1 MLRRMLCYFAL
12 IDGQGKTV
20 RRKPAEKLGFWLEK
34 VLFTLFI
41 IYYPLFWFYSDK
53 SGDQESVQPPG
64 ILTACDARARACL
77 VVFWALNIIC
87 HRRKSIPPKSSVS
100 STAHHHHGAPSTFP

>member
-12 IDGQGKTV
+12 IDGQRKTV

-41 IYYPLFWFYSDK
+41 ILSSFLVLF
-53 SGDQESVQPPG
+53 
-64 ILTACDARARACL
+64 
-77 VVFWALNIIC
+77 
-87 HRRKSIPPKSSVS
+87 
-100 STAHHHHGAPSTFP
+100 